1 MKKKDDT
8 QDLTW
13 HRFLLVLKR
22 GKTDDLAKLSQLSL
36 STHKQQPQSL
46 LFAKAQ
52 NLFLTSIPKTPPKNG
67 YLTRMTFPFK
77 SVYILFFNIYRNKQ
91 REMLGKKSL
100 SSDFFS
106 ARMISSICLLIRF
119 LLRIIIKSL
128 MVTLSLSQIC
138 PPLIMSKSLIYV
150 WFMHDLVFSFW

>member
-1 MKKKDDT
+1 M
-8 QDLTW
+8 TW
-13 HRFLLVLKR
+13 LNYPSYLFLPINSNPSRYCLPRLR
-22 GKTDDLAKLSQLSL
+22 IFFWL
-36 STHKQQPQSL
+36 QSL
-46 LFAKAQ
+46 KPRLKTGIWLGWPSRS
-52 NLFLTSIPKTPPKNG
+52 NLFISCSLI
-67 YLTRMTFPFK
+67 
-77 SVYILFFNIYRNKQ
+77 YIETN

-150 WFMHDLVFSFW
+150 WFMHDLVFSFWWSDAWFGWWYNLFVE